1 MVVGHPGGDRV
12 ERDTGDGGAAVADR
26 AQHQRGVDD
35 LRLAAVPLDSQ
46 ALDAALTEELDR
58 GDPYRSSLSMT
69 MSMPSMVVR
78 ARNSATEKGYN
89 TG

>member
-1 MVVGHPGGDRV
+1 M
-12 ERDTGDGGAAVADR
+12 
-26 AQHQRGVDD
+26 
-35 LRLAAVPLDSQ
+35 PLDSQ